1 MMRGPPNDRWGRRCR
16 LVLQPWPEGSS
27 LRCRVTKR
35 WPQQRRGSP
44 CSSLRVSDRPVDID
58 PVAREP
64 VFYQA
69 IELRRSIRNRVMA
82 PGDADPDTVCNLVY
96 TRLVAQEA
104 GERLMEAVAFAYE
117 MSTGP
122 DPDH

>member
-1 MMRGPPNDRWGRRCR
+1 
-16 LVLQPWPEGSS
+16 
-27 LRCRVTKR
+27 
-35 WPQQRRGSP
+35 
-44 CSSLRVSDRPVDID
+44 
-58 PVAREP
+58 
-64 VFYQA
+64 
-69 IELRRSIRNRVMA
+69 MA